1 MNLRVKHNKIRV
13 ALSKNILAPRK
24 IHWAE
29 WMSILID
36 EIVWSKHK
44 PTQNQNTAR
53 RGAAW
58 KKFATL
64 NFPQENITTIIRN
77 EFPASINV
85 PAILI
90 LFFRSCFKAWFPH
103 VSVVVSFERQVTA
116 GTKKRSVKVSLD
128 NHKKE
133 RIKAR
138 TQNHAISQMATLP
151 EWKENKE
158 QMSTKCVCV
167 VTL

>member
-1 MNLRVKHNKIRV
+1 MNLRVKQNKIRV

-24 IHWAE
+24 IYWVE
-29 WMSILID
+29 WMSILMD
-36 EIVWSKHK
+36 EIVWSKSK

-64 NFPQENITTIIRN
+64 NFPQENINTIIRN

-90 LFFRSCFKAWFPH
+90 LFFRSCLNTWFPH
-103 VSVVVSFERQVTA
+103 ASVVVSFERQFIA
-116 GTKKRSVKVSLD
+116 GTKKRSVKVSLA

-133 RIKAR
+133 RMQAR
-138 TQNHAISQMATLP
+138 TQNHAILQMATLP
-151 EWKENKE
+151 ERKENKE
-158 QMSTKCVCV
+158 QMSTKSVY
-167 VTL
+167 L